1 MILRQT
7 LKSDLKHMIRE
18 PIIGLMFFVPIIISI
33 VFKLADL
40 YLVPVI
46 EMNFSVDIGF
56 YYIYILSAIFV
67 ISADMIGVVIG
78 FMMLD
83 DKDGHILELIS
94 VTPLGKSGYL
104 INRLGFMALFT
115 FIFTFVSYFILDMV
129 RIPIF
134 TLIFIALMLSILS
147 ACIGLLLSSLASD
160 KVKGLTYAK
169 GLNFIIIFCF
179 ADLIDVEYIRVVSAI
194 FPTYWVSSI
203 IENFNEAVPYIFG
216 LITTLFWFLVIY
228 RSNKYVKY

>member
-1 MILRQT
+1 MIIRQT

-18 PIIGLMFFVPIIISI
+18 PIIGLMFFVPILISI

-46 EMNFSVDIGF
+46 ETNFSVDIGL
-56 YYIYILSAIFV
+56 YYIYILSAIFI

-94 VTPLGKSGYL
+94 ITPLGKNGYL
-104 INRLGFMALFT
+104 INRLGFMSAFT
-115 FIFTFVSYFILDMV
+115 FIFTFVSYFILNIV
-129 RIPIF
+129 KIPF
-134 TLIFIALMLSILS
+134 YTLVFIALMLSIIS
-147 ACIGLLLSSLASD
+147 ASIGLLLSSLATD

-169 GLNFIIIFCF
+169 GLNFIVVFCF
-179 ADLIDVEYIRVVSAI
+179 ADLFYVEYIRIISAI
-194 FPTYWVSSI
+194 FPTYWITSI
-203 IENFNEAVPYIFG
+203 MGNPYGVEPYIFG
-216 LITTLFWFLVIY
+216 LITTIFWFFVLKKTVT
-228 RSNKYVKY
+228 

>member
-1 MILRQT
+1 MIIRQT

-94 VTPLGKSGYL
+94 VTPLGKNGYL
-104 INRLGFMALFT
+104 INRLGFMSIFT
-115 FIFTFVSYFILDMV
+115 FIFTFVSYFILNIV
-129 RIPIF
+129 RIPF
-134 TLIFIALMLSILS
+134 YTLVFIALMLSIIS
-147 ACIGLLLSSLASD
+147 ASIGILLSSLATD

-169 GLNFIIIFCF
+169 GLNFIVVFCF
-179 ADLIDVEYIRVVSAI
+179 ADLIDIEYIRIISAI
-194 FPTYWVSSI
+194 FPTYWITSI
-203 IENFNEAVPYIFG
+203 MGNPYGVEPYIFG
-216 LITTLFWFLVIY
+216 LITTVFWFSVLKRTVT
-228 RSNKYVKY
+228 

>member
-83 DKDGHILELIS
+83 DKDGIVSKNVIML
-94 VTPLGKSGYL
+94 KA
-104 INRLGFMALFT
+104 FFFF
-115 FIFTFVSYFILDMV
+115 FI
-129 RIPIF
+129 
-134 TLIFIALMLSILS
+134 
-147 ACIGLLLSSLASD
+147 
-160 KVKGLTYAK
+160 K
-169 GLNFIIIFCF
+169 
-179 ADLIDVEYIRVVSAI
+179 
-194 FPTYWVSSI
+194 
-203 IENFNEAVPYIFG
+203 
-216 LITTLFWFLVIY
+216 
-228 RSNKYVKY
+228 